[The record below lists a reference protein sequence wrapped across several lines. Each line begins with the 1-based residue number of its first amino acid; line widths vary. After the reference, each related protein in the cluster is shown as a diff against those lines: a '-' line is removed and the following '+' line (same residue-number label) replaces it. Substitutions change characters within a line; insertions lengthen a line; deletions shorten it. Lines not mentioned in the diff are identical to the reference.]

1 MGDHVLQAGGRH
13 RATEVVVRKAGAADA
28 TAVSELLRCAFT
40 EFETL
45 YTPEAF
51 VATVLPDSR
60 IIARLEEGPL
70 WVAEKLPSLIG
81 TVGAIRASDSVLVR
95 GMAVHP
101 SARGLGVGKF
111 LLDQVERFA
120 REEGVR
126 LMTLYTTPFLDRAI
140 HLYQAAGFTYTGEKA
155 NPHGT
160 ELLRMTKVL
169 THEI

>member
-1 MGDHVLQAGGRH
+1 MGDNVLQADGLH

-28 TAVSELLRCAFT
+28 TAVSELLKCAFM

-51 VATVLPDSR
+51 VATVLPDSG
-60 IIARLEEGPL
+60 ILARLQEGPL
-70 WVAEKLPSLIG
+70 WVAEKPPSLIG

-155 NPHGT
+155 SPHGT
-160 ELLRMTKVL
+160 ELLCMTKVL

>member
-1 MGDHVLQAGGRH
+1 MADHVLHAGGRH
-13 RATEVVVRKAGAADA
+13 RATEFVIRKAGAADA
-28 TAVSELLRCAFT
+28 PAVSELLKCAFT

-51 VATVLPDSR
+51 VATVPPDSG
-60 IIARLEEGPL
+60 ILARLEGGSL
-70 WVAEKLPSLIG
+70 CGADKQSSLIG
-81 TVGAIRASDSVLVR
+81 TVGATRTSDSLRVR
-95 GMAVHP
+95 GMAVHA

-140 HLYQAAGFTYTGEKA
+140 HLYHAAGFTYTGEKA

-160 ELLRMTKVL
+160 ELLRMTKAL
-169 THEI
+169 THDI